1 MRKLFGGILLAS
13 GALVATLGGMCAM
26 ILMSLP
32 SGGYGDVV
40 WTTETI
46 QVVAVPV
53 VSGLIM
59 AGFGAWLVFGGNK
72 GGPQA

>member
-1 MRKLFGGILLAS
+1 
-13 GALVATLGGMCAM
+13 
-26 ILMSLP
+26 
-32 SGGYGDVV
+32 V
-40 WTTETI
+40 WTAETI